1 VAFFGFGKSAKLPVV
16 RMINTIPYRAITD
29 VAISERHF
37 IRTFIVIRGYDK
49 NGTTINRSSDR
60 T

>member
-1 VAFFGFGKSAKLPVV
+1 MAFFGFGKSAKLPVV
-16 RMINTIPYRAITD
+16 RMINTIPYTAITD

-49 NGTTINRSSDR
+49 NGISIYRSFDG